1 MTDYHTHIG
10 QFYDIYT
17 SPEDFVRIMD
27 AVKMERFACSS
38 TTICEGKYDKV
49 LAEMSEMLQLAGN
62 RFLPVLWITPKML
75 RNGELQRFLDN
86 NIPWKMLKIHPQLHP
101 LAWHSNSKNLQKV
114 IQLAKK
120 MSLPL
125 LIHTG
130 EFAGCYPSLFEKAI
144 RNNPSVTFIL
154 AHGRPLE
161 ETLTLMQRYP
171 NVLTDTAFMPIEQ
184 IAKICATGLT
194 KRILW
199 GTDIPIQ
206 LHYNQN
212 ENLIVYYQNRMK
224 EVRETIRF
232 QDYNTIMGNHFYLS
246 ETVISETLED
256 AIASLKEKY
265 PDAYSIREADPW
277 R

>member
-17 SPEDFVRIMD
+17 SPEELLRILD
-27 AVKMERFACSS
+27 AAGVERFACSS
-38 TTICEGKYDKV
+38 TSICEGKYDKV
-49 LAEMSEMLQLAGN
+49 LAEMSEMQQLAGN
-62 RFLPVLWITPKML
+62 RFLPVLWITPEML
-75 RNGELQRFLDN
+75 RNGKLQRFLDS

-114 IQLAKK
+114 IRWAKK

-130 EFAGCYPSLFEKAI
+130 EFAGCYPSLFEKSI

-161 ETLTLMQRYP
+161 ETLMLLQRYP
-171 NVLTDTAFMPIEQ
+171 NVFADTAFMSVDNL
-184 IAKICATGLT
+184 ATLCRHNLAH
-194 KRILW
+194 RILW
-199 GTDIPIQ
+199 GSDIPIQ

-212 ENLIVYYQNRMK
+212 ENIVVYYKNRMK
-224 EVRETIRF
+224 EVRETIRA
-232 QDYNTIMGNHFYLS
+232 QDYNTIMGNHLYLS
-246 ETVISETLED
+246 ETVIAKTLDD
-256 AIASLKEKY
+256 AIVSLKEKY
-265 PDAYSIREADPW
+265 PNVYSIREADP
-277 R
+277 RR